1 MSDYSNDSDKTHGGF
16 LNGRSLFNTNKELLM
31 LFVLDK
37 YDVRYN
43 ASRTGWQK
51 VRCFNEYSHS
61 TGDRHPSGSVNLA
74 YGYYRCFACDMAGDG
89 YAILRELEG
98 WGVKQVNEAFGGEVI
113 STSERGTW
121 L

>member
-1 MSDYSNDSDKTHGGF
+1 MSDYLHD
-16 LNGRSLFNTNKELLM
+16 RSLFNTDKEQLM

-37 YDVRYN
+37 YDVSYN
-43 ASRTGWQK
+43 ATKVGWQK
-51 VRCFNEYSHS
+51 VRCFNEYGHS
-61 TGDRHPSGSVNLA
+61 AGGDRNPSGSVNLG
-74 YGYYRCFACDMAGDG
+74 YGHYRCFACDMSGDG

-113 STSERGTW
+113 STNERGTW